1 MSGHKGPNSQSEG
14 SRAGQLLKKRQAE
27 KDEMAAKKIQIAKV
41 IQRTCWSLH
50 SPRDSRYDA
59 VALRPP
65 VKPTVSLLEHSTLF
79 STRWT

>member
-41 IQRTCWSLH
+41 LQRTCCLCNSLH
-50 SPRDSRYDA
+50 S
-59 VALRPP
+59 VAIHDTMP
-65 VKPTVSLLEHSTLF
+65 
-79 STRWT
+79 